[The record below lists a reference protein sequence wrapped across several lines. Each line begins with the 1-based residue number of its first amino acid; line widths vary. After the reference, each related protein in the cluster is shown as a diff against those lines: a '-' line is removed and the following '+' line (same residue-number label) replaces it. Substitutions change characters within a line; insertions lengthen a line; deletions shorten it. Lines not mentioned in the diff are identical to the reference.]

1 MTTMKLD
8 RVVHNAPMAAKDAA
22 EFLDVG
28 VAQLSELEKNDPA
41 FAAITYRIGAGPKAQ
56 RRWLPEELREW
67 LTRASRNRCSPE
79 EPGGGAA
86 A

>member
-1 MTTMKLD
+1 MTAMKLD

-56 RRWLPEELREW
+56 RRWLPEELRQW

-79 EPGGGAA
+79 TPGEVVA
-86 A
+86 